1 VQDLIDAEEPQRIDS
16 SGRPRP
22 LRLNGPRLTLRPLVD
37 ADIAP
42 LAALLQVPGVA
53 EWWPVRSVDSL
64 RQDVLG
70 DENVVSFA
78 IELAGELLGIIMY
91 EEDLWRD
98 YFSASIDLA
107 LGSGSRGQGLGPEAL
122 RLVIGWL
129 FREGGHHRITLDPAA
144 ANRRAIR
151 AYEKV
156 GFRPVGVMREYERVP
171 DGTWRDALLMDLL
184 KREFVDPI

>member
-1 VQDLIDAEEPQRIDS
+1 VPEHIDADDPQRIDPS
-16 SGRPRP
+16 TRPRP
-22 LRLNGPRLTLRPLVD
+22 LRINGPRLTLRPLVD
-37 ADIAP
+37 ADIP
-42 LAALLQVPGVA
+42 TLVGLLEVPGVA
-53 EWWPVRSVDSL
+53 EWWPVHSEESF

-70 DENVVSFA
+70 DENVASFA
-78 IELAGELLGIIMY
+78 IELRGEVLGIIMY

-107 LGSGSRGQGLGPEAL
+107 LGAGSRGQGLGPEAL

-129 FREGGHHRITLDPAA
+129 FREGGHHRITIDPAA